1 MDLTSRYMGLNLRNP
16 LVASASPLARTPE
29 GVRALA
35 DAGVAAVVLPS
46 LFEEE
51 LQRETQ
57 QNVALTEAST
67 ESFAESLSY
76 FPAAAATDATP
87 RRYLSLVERAAA
99 AVDVPVIASLNGVT
113 TGGWTDYAA
122 ALQDAGAAAIELN
135 IYHLPGDPMSSG
147 RDVEQRHV
155 EIVTTVKAVV
165 SVPVAVKLSPY
176 FSSPARWPCAWTGLA
191 WTAWCCSTAS
201 SSPTSTRRRSR

>member
-16 LVASASPLARTPE
+16 LVASSSPLARTPD

-51 LQRETQ
+51 VRREMQ
-57 QNVALTEAST
+57 QNLVLAEAHT
-67 ESFAESLSY
+67 ESTAESLSY
-76 FPAAAATDATP
+76 FPAAADADADAAP

-113 TGGWTDYAA
+113 TGGWTDYAT

-147 RDVEQRHV
+147 RDRDHGQGRGDRAGRGEAQPLLQLPR
-155 EIVTTVKAVV
+155 
-165 SVPVAVKLSPY
+165 
-176 FSSPARWPCAWTGLA
+176 
-191 WTAWCCSTAS
+191 
-201 SSPTSTRRRSR
+201 